1 MKVSLPLLPSL
12 LLAMLFAGCGEKQ
25 QPAPAKAERDPL
37 VVTADAELAGRI
49 EIAALGVSEVRE
61 LLRVPGRV
69 EADENRMARI
79 GAPVN
84 GRITDL
90 QATVGQ
96 EVRRGA
102 VLATINSTELSSS
115 QLAFLK
121 AQSQRELAARSA
133 ARAKQLFDADVIGT
147 AELQRRQ
154 SELTMAEAE
163 LGAAADQLKVLGMPV
178 SAVNRLAETRS
189 INSLSQIVATV
200 SGTVIE
206 RKVTEG
212 QVVQPADPVFLVA
225 DLSSLWVLAE
235 IPEQNAGSIRVG
247 EDVAVEIAALPGRTV
262 NGRLTFV
269 SPVVNPQ
276 TRTVQVRLDLP
287 NSQREYKPD
296 MLASVLIQGKPQQR
310 PTVPDEAVV
319 REENRDYVFVRTA
332 DNTFRLRAVQLGIEY
347 QGRRVVESGVRD
359 GEMVVVGGAFHLNNE
374 RKRLAQGGQ

>member
-1 MKVSLPLLPSL
+1 MKPLLPLLL
-12 LLAMLFAGCGEKQ
+12 VALLAACGEKP
-25 QPAPAKAERDPL
+25 QPEAAKTERDPL
-37 VVTADAELAGRI
+37 AIAADAELAGRL
-49 EIAALGVSEVRE
+49 EVAALGIGEVRE
-61 LLRVPGRV
+61 LLRVPGRI
-69 EADENRMARI
+69 EADANRLARV

-96 EVRRGA
+96 DVKRGS
-102 VLATINSTELSSS
+102 VLATINSTELSSA
-115 QLAFLK
+115 QLGFLK

-133 ARAKQLFDADVIGT
+133 ARAKQLFDADVIGA

-163 LGAAADQLKVLGMPV
+163 VGASADQLKVLGM
-178 SAVNRLAETRS
+178 STAAVNRLAETRS
-189 INSLSQIVATV
+189 INSLAQIVATV

-206 RKVTEG
+206 RKITEG

-225 DLSSLWVLAE
+225 DLSSVWVVAE

-247 EDVAVEIAALPGRTV
+247 EEVAVELAALPGRTV

-287 NSQREYKPD
+287 NPRREYKPD

-310 PTVPDEAVV
+310 LTVPNDAVV
-319 REENRDYVFVRTA
+319 REDNKDFVFVRTGE
-332 DNTFRLRAVQLGIEY
+332 NKYRLRAVQLGIEHD
-347 QGRRVVESGVRD
+347 GRRVVESGVRE
-359 GEMVVVGGAFHLNNE
+359 GEMVVINGAFHLNNE
-374 RKRLAQGGQ
+374 RKRQAQGGQ

>member
-1 MKVSLPLLPSL
+1 MKHLTL
-12 LLAMLFAGCGEKQ
+12 LLAALLLTACGEKP

-37 VVTADAELAGRI
+37 TVSADAELAGRI

-61 LLRVPGRV
+61 LLRVPGRI

-96 EVRRGA
+96 DVRRGA

-133 ARAKQLFDADVIGT
+133 ARAKQLFDADVIGA

-154 SELTMAEAE
+154 SELVMAEAE
-163 LGAAADQLKVLGMPV
+163 LGATADQLKVLGMPGA
-178 SAVNRLAETRS
+178 AVNRLAETRS
-189 INSLSQIVATV
+189 INSISQIVATV

-225 DLSSLWVLAE
+225 DLANLWVVAD

-247 EDVAVEIAALPGRTV
+247 EEVAVETAALPGRTV

-287 NSQREYKPD
+287 NPKREYKPD

-310 PTVPDEAVV
+310 QTVPNDAVV
-319 REENRDYVFVRTA
+319 REENRDHLFVRTGE
-332 DNTFRLRAVQLGIEY
+332 NTFRLQQVQLGIEY
-347 QGRRVVESGVRD
+347 QGRRVVESGLRE
-359 GEMVVVGGAFHLNNE
+359 GAMVVVSGAFHLNNE
-374 RKRLAQGGQ
+374 RKRQALGAQ

>member
-1 MKVSLPLLPSL
+1 MKPLLPLLL
-12 LLAMLFAGCGEKQ
+12 AALLAACGDKPQSE
-25 QPAPAKAERDPL
+25 PPKAERDPL
-37 VVTADAELAGRI
+37 AITADAELAGRL
-49 EIAALGVSEVRE
+49 EVAALGINEVRE
-61 LLRVPGRV
+61 LLRVPGRI
-69 EADENRMARI
+69 EADQNRMARV

-96 EVRRGA
+96 DVRRGA
-102 VLATINSTELSSS
+102 VLATINSTELSAA

-133 ARAKQLFDADVIGT
+133 QRAKQLFDADVIGS

-154 SELTMAEAE
+154 NELTMAEAE
-163 LGAAADQLKVLGMPV
+163 LSAAADQLKVLGM
-178 SAVNRLAETRS
+178 SANAVNRLAETRS
-189 INSLSQIVATV
+189 INSLTQIVATV

-206 RKVTEG
+206 RKITEG

-225 DLSSLWVLAE
+225 DLSSVWVVAE

-247 EDVAVEIAALPGRTV
+247 EEVAVELAALPGRTV

-310 PTVPDEAVV
+310 LTVPGDAVV
-319 REENRDYVFVRTA
+319 REENRDYLYVRTGE
-332 DNTFRLRAVQLGIEY
+332 NSYRMRPVQLGIEHD
-347 QGRRVVESGVRD
+347 GRRVVESGVRE
-359 GEMVVVGGAFHLNNE
+359 GEMVVINGAFHLNNE
-374 RKRLAQGGQ
+374 RKRQAQGGQ

>member
-1 MKVSLPLLPSL
+1 MKPLLILLIPV
-12 LLAMLFAGCGEKQ
+12 LLAACGEKPRPE
-25 QPAPAKAERDPL
+25 PAQTERDAL
-37 VVTADAELAGRI
+37 AISADAELAGRL
-49 EIAALGVSEVRE
+49 EVAALGISEVRE
-61 LLRVPGRV
+61 LLRVPGRI
-69 EADENRMARI
+69 EADENRMARV

-90 QATVGQ
+90 QATVG
-96 EVRRGA
+96 EDVKRGG
-102 VLATINSTELSSS
+102 VLATINSTELSSA
-115 QLAFLK
+115 QLGFLK

-133 ARAKQLFDADVIGT
+133 ARAKQLFDADVIGS

-163 LGAAADQLKVLGMPV
+163 VGAAADQLKVLGM
-178 SAVNRLAETRS
+178 SGAAVNRLAETRS
-189 INSLSQIVATV
+189 INSLAQIVATV

-225 DLSSLWVLAE
+225 DLSSVWVVAE
-235 IPEQNAGSIRVG
+235 IPEQNAGSIRIG
-247 EDVAVEIAALPGRTV
+247 EEVAVELAALPGRTV

-269 SPVVNPQ
+269 SPVVNAQ

-287 NSQREYKPD
+287 NPRREYKPD

-310 PTVPDEAVV
+310 LTVPSEAVV
-319 REENRDYVFVRTA
+319 REDNKDHVFVRTGENA
-332 DNTFRLRAVQLGIEY
+332 YRLRTLQLGIEY
-347 QGRRVVESGVRD
+347 QGRRVVESGLRE
-359 GEMVVVGGAFHLNNE
+359 GELVVVNGAFHLNNE

>member
-1 MKVSLPLLPSL
+1 MKPLLIL
-12 LLAMLFAGCGEKQ
+12 LLSALLAACGDKP
-25 QPAPAKAERDPL
+25 QPEAAKAERDPL
-37 VVTADAELAGRI
+37 AITADAELAARL
-49 EIAALGVSEVRE
+49 EVAALGISEVRE
-61 LLRVPGRV
+61 LLRVPGRI
-69 EADENRMARI
+69 EADENRMARV

-96 EVRRGA
+96 DVKRGS
-102 VLATINSTELSSS
+102 VLATINSTELSSA
-115 QLAFLK
+115 QLGFLK

-133 ARAKQLFDADVIGT
+133 ARAKQLFEADVIGT

-154 SELTMAEAE
+154 SKLTMAEAE
-163 LGAAADQLKVLGMPV
+163 VGAAADQLKVLGM
-178 SAVNRLAETRS
+178 STAAVNRLAETRS
-189 INSLSQIVATV
+189 INSLAQIVATV

-225 DLSSLWVLAE
+225 DLSSVWVVAE

-247 EDVAVEIAALPGRTV
+247 EEVAVELAALPGRTV

-269 SPVVNPQ
+269 SPVVNSQ

-287 NSQREYKPD
+287 NPRREYKPD

-310 PTVPDEAVV
+310 LTVPNDAVV
-319 REENRDYVFVRTA
+319 REDNKDFVFMRTGENGYK
-332 DNTFRLRAVQLGIEY
+332 LRAVQLGMEHK
-347 QGRRVVESGVRD
+347 GRRVVESGVRE
-359 GEMVVVGGAFHLNNE
+359 GEMVVIGGAFHLNNE

>member
-1 MKVSLPLLPSL
+1 MKPLLPLLL
-12 LLAMLFAGCGEKQ
+12 AALLAACGDKP
-25 QPAPAKAERDPL
+25 QPEPPRTERDPL
-37 VVTADAELAGRI
+37 AITAGAELAGRI
-49 EIAALGVSEVRE
+49 EVAALGVNEVRE
-61 LLRVPGRV
+61 LLRVPGRI
-69 EADENRMARI
+69 EADENRMARV

-96 EVRRGA
+96 DVKRGS
-102 VLATINSTELSSS
+102 VLATINSTELSSA
-115 QLAFLK
+115 QLGFLK

-133 ARAKQLFDADVIGT
+133 ARAKQLFDADVIGA

-163 LGAAADQLKVLGMPV
+163 LGAAADQLKVLGM
-178 SAVNRLAETRS
+178 STAAVNRLAETRS
-189 INSLSQIVATV
+189 INSLAQIVATV

-225 DLSSLWVLAE
+225 DLSSVWVVAD

-247 EDVAVEIAALPGRTV
+247 EEVAVELAALPGRTV

-287 NSQREYKPD
+287 NPRREYKPD

-310 PTVPDEAVV
+310 LTVPNDAVV
-319 REENRDYVFVRTA
+319 REDNRDYVFVRTA
-332 DNTFRLRAVQLGIEY
+332 ENSYRLRAVRLGIEY
-347 QGRRVVESGVRD
+347 EGRRVVESGLRE
-359 GEMVVVGGAFHLNNE
+359 GEVVVIGGAFHLNNE

>member
-1 MKVSLPLLPSL
+1 MKAPLYLPSL
-12 LLAMLFAGCGEKQ
+12 LLATLLAACSEKP

-37 VVTADAELAGRI
+37 AVTADAELAGRI
-49 EIAALGVSEVRE
+49 EVAALGVSEVRD

-102 VLATINSTELSSS
+102 VLATINSTELSTA

-121 AQSQRELAARSA
+121 AQSQRELASRSA
-133 ARAKQLFDADVIGT
+133 ARAKQLFDADVIGA

-163 LGAAADQLKVLGMPV
+163 LGAAADQLKVLGMPAG
-178 SAVNRLAETRS
+178 AVKRLAETRS

-212 QVVQPADPVFLVA
+212 QMVQPADPVFLVA

-247 EDVAVEIAALPGRTV
+247 EEVAVEIAALPGRTV

-269 SPVVNPQ
+269 SPVVDPQ

-287 NSQREYKPD
+287 NSQRDYKPD
-296 MLASVLIQGKPQQR
+296 MLASVQIQGKPQQR
-310 PTVPDEAVV
+310 PTVPGEAVV
-319 REENRDYVFVRTA
+319 REDNRDYVFVRSA
-332 DNTFRLRAVQLGIEY
+332 ENTFRLRAVQLGIEY

-374 RKRLAQGGQ
+374 RKRQTQGGQ

>member
-1 MKVSLPLLPSL
+1 MKASLPLLPSL
-12 LLAMLFAGCGEKQ
+12 LFAMLLAGCGEKE
-25 QPAPAKAERDPL
+25 QPAPAKAARDPL
-37 VVTADAELAGRI
+37 TVTADAELAGRV
-49 EIAALGVSEVRE
+49 EIAALGSSEVRE

-102 VLATINSTELSSS
+102 VLATINSTELSSA

-121 AQSQRELAARSA
+121 AQSQRELAARSS
-133 ARAKQLFDADVIGT
+133 ARAKQLFDADVIGA

-163 LGAAADQLKVLGMPV
+163 LGAAADQLKVLGM
-178 SAVNRLAETRS
+178 STAAVNRLAETRS
-189 INSLSQIVATV
+189 INSLSQIVASV

-225 DLSSLWVLAE
+225 DLSSVWVLAD

-247 EDVAVEIAALPGRTV
+247 EEVAVEIAALPGRTV
-262 NGRLTFV
+262 TGRLTFV

-276 TRTVQVRLDLP
+276 TRTVQARLDLA
-287 NSQREYKPD
+287 NQQREYKPD

-310 PTVPDEAVV
+310 QTVPNDAVV
-319 REENRDYVFVRTA
+319 REENRDFLFVRSG
-332 DNTFRLRAVQLGIEY
+332 DNTFRLQAVQLGIDY
-347 QGRRVVESGVRD
+347 HGRRVVEGGLREGD
-359 GEMVVVGGAFHLNNE
+359 QVVINGAFHLNNE
-374 RKRLAQGGQ
+374 RKRQALGGQ